1 MPYLPRV
8 TRRLRAAAS
17 PAHAVLLVIVVV
29 GLALRL
35 LHNTYGLPYVYNIDE
50 GSHFTNRA
58 VGMFGGSGDPGYYQN
73 PSAYTYLIHL
83 ALRFQFGPAHLIP
96 FGHYAKAVHQYG
108 HDPTTIYR
116 TSRALAAVLCILG
129 VLAVFWVARRL
140 WGTLEALAAAGVLS
154 FAFLPVAYSRVAVTD
169 VGALLPVAFA
179 TFCAVRVY
187 EEGRRKHYL
196 IGGAMAGL
204 AIGFKYTAGLVLLP
218 LLIAAAARVLRE
230 RRAIVNGLLMLVA
243 ALAVFFVTNPY
254 VFIHFSDAWH
264 QLKGEEQLAGKF
276 AKLGQEGQNGPGYYL
291 DSLTWG
297 LGWAASFAA
306 LIGAGLVAR
315 RSLFRAFVLAAVPVA
330 LFIYLS
336 IQVRYF
342 GRWLL
347 PAYPALALLAGVAI
361 ARAARLVTFRQP
373 LAKSAAFA
381 AIFLAV
387 LVQPVL
393 ADVRTA
399 RLLGRTDTRQLARDW
414 LVKHY
419 RTGLRIVIEPAVPP
433 RYYNYVSSSG
443 HISGGRR
450 QFIRGFIRDIT
461 DTHVDYGS
469 TLTPATIDRYRR
481 YGFCMVMSMSLI
493 RGRVEN
499 AKLAPALAYYRRLE
513 RESKLLLHLSPYKRG
528 AKPVKF
534 NFDLSYNYYPTAFG
548 RPGPEIWIYKLN
560 NCKQEYGGVPVGI
573 GTPTTGNAPGVRR

>member
-1 MPYLPRV
+1 V

-17 PAHAVLLVIVVV
+17 PIYLALLLIVVV
-29 GLALRL
+29 GLVLRV

-58 VGMFGGSGDPGYYQN
+58 VGMFGGSADPGYYQN
-73 PSAYTYLIHL
+73 PSAYTYLVHL
-83 ALRFQFGPAHLIP
+83 ALRFQFGIGHVLP
-96 FGHYAKAVHQYG
+96 FGHYRRAVTQYG
-108 HDPTTIYR
+108 DDPSSIYR
-116 TSRALAAVLCILG
+116 TSRTLAAVLCMFG

-140 WGTLEALAAAGVLS
+140 WGKMEAIASAAVLS

-179 TFCAVRVY
+179 LYAAVRVY
-187 EEGRRKHYL
+187 EEGARKHYML
-196 IGGAMAGL
+196 GGAMAGL
-204 AIGFKYTAGLVLLP
+204 AFGFKYTAGLVLLP
-218 LLIAAAARVLRE
+218 LLIAAVARVLRN
-230 RRAIVNGLLMLVA
+230 RRAIVDGLI
-243 ALAVFFVTNPY
+243 ALACFVGVFFITNPY

-264 QLKGEEQLAGKF
+264 QLKGEQQLAGQY
-276 AKLGQEGQNGPGYYL
+276 AKLGQEGDNGPTYYL
-291 DSLTWG
+291 GSLTWG
-297 LGWAASFAA
+297 LGWAAAIAA
-306 LIGAGLVAR
+306 LIGVVLVAR
-315 RSLFRAFVLAAVPVA
+315 RSLMRALLLAVVPVA

-336 IQVRYF
+336 VQVRFF

-361 ARAARLVTFRQP
+361 AWVVRLVPGGRMVRAAALAAVALLVLAQP
-373 LAKSAAFA
+373 
-381 AIFLAV
+381 I
-387 LVQPVL
+387 L

-419 RTGLRIVIEPAVPP
+419 KPGLRIVIEPAVPP
-433 RYYNYVSSSG
+433 RFYNYVGNSG
-443 HISGGRR
+443 RINGKRR

-469 TLTPATIDRYRR
+469 TLSPATIRRYRQT
-481 YGFCMVMSMSLI
+481 GFCMVMSMSLI

-499 AKLAPALAYYRRLE
+499 AHLAPGLAYYNALKRQ
-513 RESKLLLHLSPYKRG
+513 SKLLLHVSPYKRG

-534 NFDLSYNYYPTAFG
+534 NFDLSYNYYPTAFA
-548 RPGPEIWIYKLN
+548 RPGPEIWIYRLN
-560 NCKQEYGGVPVGI
+560 NCKQGYGGVPVGI